1 MFTCEMCQ
9 TKFSM
14 KHNLSRHINSVH
26 TEKRDHKC
34 HLCSKSFSRLDVLK
48 NHIKTHDSNTTC
60 SNTEN
65 DSATSQHNE
74 QLIDSNHGEDYQDDC
89 ITETSINSLLV
100 KKTFQLS
107 GAVSDDLLPAL
118 KEYKV
123 EKQQNI
129 YHESTFLNYF

>member
-1 MFTCEMCQ
+1 MIIIIIIIIC
-9 TKFSM
+9 
-14 KHNLSRHINSVH
+14 
-26 TEKRDHKC
+26 
-34 HLCSKSFSRLDVLK
+34 LDVLK
-48 NHIKTHDSNTTC
+48 NHIKTHNSNNTR

-74 QLIDSNHGEDYQDDC
+74 QLIDSNHGEECKDDC

-118 KEYKV
+118 KEYNV

-129 YHESTFLNYF
+129 YHESTLLNYF